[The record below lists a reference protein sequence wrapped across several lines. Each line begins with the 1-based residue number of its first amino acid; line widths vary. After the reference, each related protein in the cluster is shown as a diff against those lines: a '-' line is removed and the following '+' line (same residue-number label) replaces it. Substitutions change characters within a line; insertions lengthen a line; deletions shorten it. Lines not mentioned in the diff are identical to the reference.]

1 MLAGFQDYFGRYI
14 DLADEDIRLLSGLFE
29 MRTYDKKVRIVEMGE
44 VDQYLS
50 YVTKGLL
57 RKYFIRDKEEVI
69 TQIIKEGEIV
79 VSSVSYFS
87 GNPSRY
93 IVETI
98 EPTTVVS
105 MTFANLERLFSM
117 GDKWEKMGRF
127 MMADFLVQREHW
139 LLDNINYSPRQRF
152 FRFIKEQPEL
162 MKRVPQKWLASYLNI
177 KPETFSRLKLLAG
190 GNGNGNG
197 HGHGFDGEGRVEKLA
212 NYNGLES

>member
-1 MLAGFQDYFGRYI
+1 MLAGFQDYFGRFI

-29 MRTYDKKVRIVEMGE
+29 TRTYDKKVRIVEMGE

-50 YVTKGLL
+50 FVTKGLL
-57 RKYFIRDKEEVI
+57 RKYFVRDKEEVI

-105 MTFANLERLFSM
+105 ITNANLEKLFSM

-127 MMADFLVQREHW
+127 MMADFLVQRENW

-162 MKRVPQKWLASYLNI
+162 LKRVPQKWLASYLNI

-190 GNGNGNG
+190 GNGNG
-197 HGHGFDGEGRVEKLA
+197 HGHGFDGERK
-212 NYNGLES
+212 S

>member
-29 MRTYDKKVRIVEMGE
+29 TRTYDKKVRIVEMGE

-50 YVTKGLL
+50 FVTKGLL
-57 RKYFIRDKEEVI
+57 RKYFVRDKEEVI

-105 MTFANLERLFSM
+105 ITNANLERLFSM

-127 MMADFLVQREHW
+127 MMADFLVQRENW
-139 LLDNINYSPRQRF
+139 LLDNINFSPRQRF
-152 FRFIKEQPEL
+152 FRFIKGEPEL

-190 GNGNGNG
+190 GNG
-197 HGHGFDGEGRVEKLA
+197 HGHGFDGERRVEKLT
-212 NYNGLES
+212 NYKGLES

>member
-29 MRTYDKKVRIVEMGE
+29 MRTYDKRVRIVEMGE

-57 RKYFIRDKEEVI
+57 RKYFVRDKEEVI

-105 MTFANLERLFSM
+105 ITFANLERLFSM
-117 GDKWEKMGRF
+117 GDKWEKMGRL
-127 MMADFLVQREHW
+127 MMADFLVQREYW
-139 LLDNINYSPRQRF
+139 LLDSINYSPRQRF

-162 MKRVPQKWLASYLNI
+162 LKRVPQKWLASYLNI
-177 KPETFSRLKLLAG
+177 KPETFSRLKLLVG

-197 HGHGFDGEGRVEKLA
+197 HGHDFDAKGKVEKLA

>member
-29 MRTYDKKVRIVEMGE
+29 TRTYDKKVRIVEMGE

-50 YVTKGLL
+50 FVTKGLL
-57 RKYFIRDKEEVI
+57 RKYFVRDKEEVI

-105 MTFANLERLFSM
+105 ITNANLERLFSM

-127 MMADFLVQREHW
+127 MMADFLVQRENW

-152 FRFIKEQPEL
+152 FRFIKGEPEL

-190 GNGNGNG
+190 GNG
-197 HGHGFDGEGRVEKLA
+197 HGHGFDGERRVEKLT
-212 NYNGLES
+212 NYKGLES